1 MQNARSRSRECR
13 NLHSRIACE
22 CGILFSNIW
31 KNDDVPLDK
40 SKYIEVNWQKIHRY
54 VSEIP
59 AYCEAAKNMC
69 RTYVHMHVH
78 TQRGGDLDMPPS
90 INRISA

>member
-1 MQNARSRSRECR
+1 MQEADLENAET
-13 NLHSRIACE
+13 LHSRIACE
-22 CGILFSNIW
+22 CRILFSNIW

-40 SKYIEVNWQKIHRY
+40 SKYTEVNWQKIHTY

-59 AYCEAAKNMC
+59 AYCEAAKNVC

-78 TQRGGDLDMPPS
+78 TQRGGGDLDMPPS
-90 INRISA
+90 INWISA